1 MMMRGEMM
9 KRDVRLAGAL
19 GALAVTAGL
28 VVGCS
33 SGTDASGEEAAPT
46 DEGDVVMDAGKDP
59 AMIALCEQMV
69 ADGLTPEDAAALAE
83 ENGYISRVGTIDG
96 EPQAVT
102 MDYRLDRFT
111 FEVADGAVIACTY
124 G

>member
-1 MMMRGEMM
+1 MRGA
-9 KRDVRLAGAL
+9 RLTGVL
-19 GALAVTAGL
+19 GAVVVTAGL
-28 VVGCS
+28 LVGCS
-33 SGTDASGEEAAPT
+33 SGSDASGEAAAPT
-46 DEGDVVMDAGKDP
+46 EGGDVVVDAGEDP

-69 ADGLTPEDAAALAE
+69 SAGLSPEEAATLAE

-111 FEVADGAVIACTY
+111 FEVADGVVIACTY